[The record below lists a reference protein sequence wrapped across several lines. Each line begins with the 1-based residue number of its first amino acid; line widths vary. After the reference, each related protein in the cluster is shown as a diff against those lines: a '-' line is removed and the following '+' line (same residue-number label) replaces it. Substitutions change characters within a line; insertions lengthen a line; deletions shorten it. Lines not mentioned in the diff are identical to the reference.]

1 MSDRRSA
8 LERGLSLITQV
19 EPGEGASA
27 VWMTVDVFVLLLSY
41 YVIKPVRE
49 ALILELEGGAR
60 YKSYLGAVIAVAL
73 LFAVP
78 AYARATR
85 YADKSKLV
93 VRVSLFFASHL
104 AAFFALAQVS
114 AVRPYLGPLFFVW
127 VGIFNMMVVAQ
138 FWAFAADLYEEAV
151 GKRLFALFGLG
162 AAAGAAAGGGVSK
175 QLIPLLGVYPM
186 LLVAAALLA
195 FSAWLARRGEA
206 TSPPRAAARAPAP
219 VESAGSASS
228 PEGEGAFALVWSSGY
243 LRAIA
248 AFAVVFSCVNSN
260 SEFILSSLVTA
271 EAASRVAA
279 GTLAADA
286 QGGFIG
292 AFYGD
297 FFFIVNV
304 LGLVLQLFV
313 TSRLVDRTGLRGTFM
328 VMPVVAT
335 LDGVL
340 AAFVPQLAVWRHG
353 KALENAVDYSINNT
367 ARNILWLPTTKEMK
381 YRAKQAIDTFFVRL
395 GDVSSAAL
403 VALAA
408 VYGAGAQAFGAL
420 NASLGVV
427 WLALAWMIVRMNER
441 LARGGGA

>member
-1 MSDRRSA
+1 MSARRSA
-8 LERGLSLITQV
+8 LERGLSWITHV

-27 VWMTVDVFVLLLSY
+27 LWMTVDVFVLLLSY

-85 YADKSKLV
+85 FADKSKLV

-104 AAFFALAQVS
+104 AAFFALAQVPT
-114 AVRPYLGPLFFVW
+114 VRPYLGPLFFVW

-138 FWAFAADLYEEAV
+138 FWAFAADLYDEGV

-195 FSAWLARRGEA
+195 ASAWLARRGEA
-206 TSPPRAAARAPAP
+206 TAPAKSAAP
-219 VESAGSASS
+219 AAPGAVAPPAAGSD
-228 PEGEGAFALVWSSGY
+228 GAFALVWSNGY

-286 QGGFIG
+286 QGSFIG

-304 LGLVLQLFV
+304 LGLGLQLFV

-335 LDGVL
+335 LDGLL
-340 AAFVPQLAVWRHG
+340 AAFVPQLSVWRYG

-381 YRAKQAIDTFFVRL
+381 YRAKQAVDTFFVRL
-395 GDVSSAAL
+395 GDVSSAGL

-408 VYGAGAQAFGAL
+408 VFGAGAQAFGAL
-420 NASLGVV
+420 NAALGVV
-427 WLALAWMIVRMNER
+427 WLALAWAIVRMNER
-441 LARGGGA
+441 LARGGSA